1 MKKNRDIVQKEAL
14 EAVANY
20 KKAGIAVSMGVGK
33 TLIGLKHMAMNYH
46 DTSRFLVVASKRS
59 ILSEWLAEASKH
71 GLDYLIPHITL
82 TTYLSID
89 KELCKPTAD
98 FDVVYLDECHSL
110 LYSHDTPLKTHFGK
124 ILGLT
129 GSPPK
134 YSYSEKGVMV
144 DRYCPIVY
152 TYETDNA
159 IEDNILNDYKIIVHM
174 LPLNTAKD
182 IKVEK
187 GNGVWYTSERANYD
201 YWSSRVDGAKNKKE
215 LQIMSIMRMKAM
227 MEFSSKE
234 RLAIKLLRSIEDK
247 CIVFANTQEQA
258 DRMCAYSYHSNNV
271 SSDENLMLFKLGE
284 ITKLSAVLQLNEGV
298 NIPNLKQGIILH
310 AYGNERK
317 SSQRIGRL
325 LRLNPDDT
333 ATVHILCYKDTVDE
347 RWVNSAL
354 ETFDNN
360 KIKFVE
366 G

>member
-14 EAVANY
+14 DTVANL

-46 DTSRFLVVASKRS
+46 DTSKFLVVASKRS

-71 GLDYLIPHITL
+71 GLEHLVPHITL
-82 TTYLSID
+82 TTYLSLD

-110 LYSHDTPLKTHFGK
+110 LYSHDTCLKAHFGK

-134 YSYSEKGVMV
+134 YANSEKGQMV
-144 DRYCPIVY
+144 DRYCPIAY

-159 IEDNILNDYKIIVHM
+159 VDDKILNDYRIVVHR

-182 IKVEK
+182 IRVERAK
-187 GNGVWYTSERANYD
+187 NIWYTSEKANYD
-201 YWSSRVDGAKNKKE
+201 YWSTRIDQAKNKKE
-215 LQIMSIMRMKAM
+215 LQMMSIMRMKAM
-227 MEFSSKE
+227 MEFTSKE
-234 RLAIKLLRSIEDK
+234 KLAIHILRSIEDK

-258 DRMCAYSYHSNNV
+258 DRMCAFSYHSNNPL
-271 SSDENLMLFKLGE
+271 SDENLMLFKLGE
-284 ITKLSAVLQLNEGV
+284 VTKLSAVLQLNEGV

-354 ETFDNN
+354 EGFDIN
-360 KIKFVE
+360 KIKYVDV
-366 G
+366 